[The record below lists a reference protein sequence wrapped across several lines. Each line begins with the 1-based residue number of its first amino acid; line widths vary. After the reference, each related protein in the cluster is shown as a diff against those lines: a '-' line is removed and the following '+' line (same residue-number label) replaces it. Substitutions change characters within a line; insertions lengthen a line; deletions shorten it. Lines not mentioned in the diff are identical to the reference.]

1 MEVCD
6 LPTITIKN
14 IPADLYEDLKK
25 NAKFHRRSINNE
37 VILYIEQAVR
47 SRQINAD
54 DYLPRIES
62 LRWRINLP
70 PLSVALLRLAKVD
83 CRP

>member
-1 MEVCD
+1 M
-6 LPTITIKN
+6 PTITIKN

-25 NAKFHRRSINNE
+25 NAKRHRRSINNE

-54 DYLPRIES
+54 DYLHRVEI
-62 LRWRINLP
+62 LRRRINVP
-70 PLSVALLRLAKVD
+70 PLTDALLRQAKD
-83 CRP
+83 EGRP

>member
-1 MEVCD
+1 M
-6 LPTITIKN
+6 PTITIKN

-25 NAKFHRRSINNE
+25 NAKRHRRSINNE

-54 DYLPRIES
+54 DYLHRVEN
-62 LRWRINLP
+62 LRKHIDGNGQRVQGI
-70 PLSVALLRLAKVD
+70 
-83 CRP
+83 RPKA